1 MQDRKDFSRID
12 ASDEW
17 HWADLQQG
25 IDSTL
30 NIVWNELKYKVEV
43 KKKYADIPEE
53 DIGVITIRT
62 GQDGIVHQSGRV
74 LGNGGS
80 GRINVT

>member
-1 MQDRKDFSRID
+1 MRERKDFSRID
-12 ASDEW
+12 VSDEW

-43 KKKYADIPEE
+43 KKKYAD
-53 DIGVITIRT
+53 TK
-62 GQDGIVHQSGRV
+62 
-74 LGNGGS
+74 
-80 GRINVT
+80 RIKA